1 MFIVGT
7 EHFWLVIV
15 PQLMAAHCCEEL
27 HALRSRIIKPYV
39 SREIGSSPRARAK
52 IFSWFLPLY
61 PLLNASE
68 LISLRKFIAV
78 VKCCPQHLSE
88 LLLFQVFPA
97 SDFFSKIC
105 LHLNSSYFNF
115 YPLAFLSTNPQFWA
129 CPYLK
134 WGENGIEI
142 SCELEEFSFDPVEFH
157 FLWQMICPP
166 PTSELWEWFWWMCI
180 RKGLQFVCP

>member
-27 HALRSRIIKPYV
+27 HALRSRIIKTHIL
-39 SREIGSSPRARAK
+39 REVGSSPRARAK
-52 IFSWFLPLY
+52 LFFWFLPLY

-68 LISLRKFIAV
+68 LISLRECIAV

-88 LLLFQVFPA
+88 LLPFQVFPA
-97 SDFFSKIC
+97 SDFFSRIC

-115 YPLAFLSTNPQFWA
+115 YLLAFLRIKPQIWA

-134 WGENGIEI
+134 RGENGIEI
-142 SCELEEFSFDPVEFH
+142 SCELEELILTQLSFISFDKWSVLLVPLSCGSDFDGCV
-157 FLWQMICPP
+157 
-166 PTSELWEWFWWMCI
+166 
-180 RKGLQFVCP
+180 